1 MSSET
6 LEIGASLRRS
16 LANLNRRLR
25 PESRVLGLSAAKH
38 SVLGLLYRDGPR
50 TAKELA
56 HSEGVQ
62 PQSITRVLANLEAAG
77 LVLRKQDE
85 SDRRQFQLEIT
96 AKGRNL
102 LIRDSR
108 NRAHWLATTIEER
121 LTMFERELLRLS
133 IQLLDKIAEV
143 PSQDRADGATV

>member
-6 LEIGASLRRS
+6 LETAARLRRS

-25 PESRVLGLSAAKH
+25 PESRVLGLSTAKH
-38 SVLGLLYRDGPR
+38 SVLGLLYRDGPM

-56 HSEGVQ
+56 QSEGVQ
-62 PQSITRVLANLEAAG
+62 PQSMTRVLADLEDAG

-96 AKGRNL
+96 AGGRDL
-102 LIRDSR
+102 LMEDSR
-108 NRAHWLATTIEER
+108 NRARWLATAMEER
-121 LTMFERELLRLS
+121 LTVFERELLRLS
-133 IQLLDKIAEV
+133 IQLLDKLTEV
-143 PSQDRADGATV
+143 PLPD